1 MEALLNHDNIL
12 EEIYSMVDG
21 DTLAASSRVS
31 KSWHRVLDRMLKK
44 KRIPS
49 FIACIYDGDGT
60 SWTLFLN
67 KRPETILYLEHVMTR
82 PNFWK
87 DSAKNW
93 RLLVVR

>member
-44 KRIPS
+44 KRILS
-49 FIACIYDGDGT
+49 FIAIYDGDGT
-60 SWTLFLN
+60 AWTLFLN